1 MFSEAVGFKQ
11 WVLSPAR
18 NCPRLIS
25 GDRKWADSEFQTTG
39 AATVKLRRLSFRF
52 VVLVLGTN
60 KSPRSAERRELRA
73 AISNTDTQVGRAS
86 TTDTVERE
94 NSDLKLNLLRYWQ
107 PMENVAKIRR
117 TVIVQIQ
124 YDWLLTPGLTSRRL
138 LSGLIMI
145 IGLFIFLSLLLLVSD
160 PVL

>member
-1 MFSEAVGFKQ
+1 M
-11 WVLSPAR
+11 
-18 NCPRLIS
+18 
-25 GDRKWADSEFQTTG
+25 
-39 AATVKLRRLSFRF
+39 KLRRLSFRF

-107 PMENVAKIRR
+107 PMENVAK
-117 TVIVQIQ
+117 
-124 YDWLLTPGLTSRRL
+124 SRRDVVIL
-138 LSGLIMI
+138 ASADDKASGGVEHHL
-145 IGLFIFLSLLLLVSD
+145 
-160 PVL
+160 